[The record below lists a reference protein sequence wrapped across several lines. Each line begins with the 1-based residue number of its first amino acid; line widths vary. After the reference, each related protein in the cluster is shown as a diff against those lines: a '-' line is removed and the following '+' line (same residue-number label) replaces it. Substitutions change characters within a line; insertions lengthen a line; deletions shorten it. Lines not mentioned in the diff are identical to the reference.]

1 MWCYICLSC
10 QFIRNPPPELQI
22 DWFYWFYWF
31 YWLSHPNIHLTLKV
45 QHVRTAST
53 SCCRQTVDICA
64 TSELMFVHVVLIFLF
79 LNRFWRIAPFK
90 GVDSRDWLGWWNT
103 DTRWHKRSDSIGWQV
118 PPHLSARLFCC
129 FQMWPE
135 AFCCPK
141 NRIIYYLF
149 SVNHQCWIQSDLV
162 LEWFWLGDRKLL
174 HAAETTDGRFVR
186 FHSKQEQTGRL
197 SADQQRQSV
206 ECSSVMISVLYWC
219 ETSCFF

>member
-53 SCCRQTVDICA
+53 SCCRQTADICA
-64 TSELMFVHVVLIFLF
+64 TSKLMFVHVLLIFLF

-103 DTRWHKRSDSIGWQV
+103 DTRWHKRSDSIGWQ
-118 PPHLSARLFCC
+118 
-129 FQMWPE
+129 
-135 AFCCPK
+135 
-141 NRIIYYLF
+141 
-149 SVNHQCWIQSDLV
+149 
-162 LEWFWLGDRKLL
+162 EWFYWLTG
-174 HAAETTDGRFVR
+174 ATT
-186 FHSKQEQTGRL
+186 
-197 SADQQRQSV
+197 SV
-206 ECSSVMISVLYWC
+206 CSSLLLFPNVTWSFLL
-219 ETSCFF
+219 S